1 MTNFKV
7 HILSFVDNVSRQ
19 EVISVIRDENLFE
32 KTSLIGP
39 YLLRDCLQTLSI
51 TYNNESFLLS
61 SHFLISFSIKWTA
74 NLYSWMFLRTV
85 VALLLIKDAGTGGDM

>member
-51 TYNNESFLLS
+51 TYNTVKEVAHQLDTFIIN
-61 SHFLISFSIKWTA
+61 
-74 NLYSWMFLRTV
+74 YSCQ
-85 VALLLIKDAGTGGDM
+85 